1 MKRRKER
8 KRGRRRRSN
17 EVGAQVGRGGLGE

>member
-8 KRGRRRRSN
+8 KREN
-17 EVGAQVGRGGLGE
+17 GEEKENRETLIWKVV